1 MSPSSRVPVRNEV
14 LLRLYIPEELLKEL
28 FGDIGSSLGG
38 GLGFF
43 STFPSSLI
51 LLMGMDSVSVS
62 SESSSSESS
71 NLRLTSL
78 MIVVISSLL

>member
-1 MSPSSRVPVRNEV
+1 MSPSSVV
-14 LLRLYIPEELLKEL
+14 LNYTEILQYIPEELLKEL

-38 GLGFF
+38 GFGFF

-51 LLMGMDSVSVS
+51 RLMGIDSVSVS